1 MQINKM
7 PTVSFSLFNADR
19 SLFGIECE
27 VLNMCDG
34 IRPDKTF
41 ILTKYASISFG
52 IVIAL
57 MTINIKLKGDN

>member
-34 IRPDKTF
+34 IRPDKSF
-41 ILTKYASISFG
+41 ILTRYASISFG
-52 IVIAL
+52 IVVAL
-57 MTINIKLKGDN
+57 MTINIKLKGDV

>member
-1 MQINKM
+1 MQIDKI
-7 PTVSFSLFNADR
+7 PTVSFSLFNPDR

-34 IRPDKTF
+34 IRPDKSF
-41 ILTKYASISFG
+41 IITRYASISFG

-57 MTINIKLKGDN
+57 MTINIKLKGDI